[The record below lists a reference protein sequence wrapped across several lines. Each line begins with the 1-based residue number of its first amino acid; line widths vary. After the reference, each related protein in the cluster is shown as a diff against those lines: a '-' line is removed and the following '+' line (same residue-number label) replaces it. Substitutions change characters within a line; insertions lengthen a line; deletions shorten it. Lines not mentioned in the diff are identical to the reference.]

1 MYLLFLTH
9 TKNLEY
15 ARSPENVDF
24 ALDNARQS
32 LEIADENIRQ
42 MWSILVTMAMNHD
55 EAYAQRVPLV
65 YELLC
70 KWYELKASINRHNSE
85 TNVYYSLS
93 LYHVECLILRVTQ
106 KSQKKRLL
114 LFLIL
119 S

>member
-15 ARSPENVDF
+15 TRSPENVNF
-24 ALDNARQS
+24 ALDHARQS
-32 LEIADENIRQ
+32 LEIADEHIRQ

-70 KWYELKASINRHNSE
+70 KWYELKTSINRHNSE
-85 TNVYYSLS
+85 TNVY
-93 LYHVECLILRVTQ
+93 
-106 KSQKKRLL
+106 
-114 LFLIL
+114 
-119 S
+119 